1 MPFAPSRFDT
11 VQFSALSS
19 VPGSTG
25 WMTCLDLDRIAGAA
39 VGQWRV
45 DQPKAHSIS
54 DGSAL
59 VAQAAVREKEIA
71 TLLCAWR
78 LQVRTHSKPVDFER
92 VSCVFDVVMAL
103 LQSFGPARLNME
115 GLSAAEVSG
124 ELLVA
129 SLRASYRWREE
140 VIGWHQASVVARRAL
155 ELDGYPDIELCM
167 AGLE

>member
-19 VPGSTG
+19 VPVSPR
-25 WMTCLDLDRIAGAA
+25 WMTCVDLDRIAGAA

-45 DQPKAHSIS
+45 DQAKAQSFS
-54 DGSAL
+54 DGPAL
-59 VAQAAVREKEIA
+59 VAQAAVREKEIS
-71 TLLCAWR
+71 TLLWAWR
-78 LQVRTHSKPVDFER
+78 LQVRARAKPVDFER
-92 VSCVFDVVMAL
+92 VSCIFDVVMAL
-103 LQSFGPARLNME
+103 LQGFGPARLNME

-140 VIGWHQASVVARRAL
+140 VVGWQQASVVARHAL
-155 ELDGYPDIELCM
+155 ELDGYPNVDLCM